1 MHGLITTW
9 VYYGHTNASPEI
21 LNSYNNFVVPNMESV
36 DPKNQRVAMALL
48 HEEDDHNP

>member
-9 VYYGHTNASPEI
+9 VYYASPEI
-21 LNSYNNFVVPNMESV
+21 LNSYNHFVVPNMESV

-48 HEEDDHNP
+48 HEEDDHNL